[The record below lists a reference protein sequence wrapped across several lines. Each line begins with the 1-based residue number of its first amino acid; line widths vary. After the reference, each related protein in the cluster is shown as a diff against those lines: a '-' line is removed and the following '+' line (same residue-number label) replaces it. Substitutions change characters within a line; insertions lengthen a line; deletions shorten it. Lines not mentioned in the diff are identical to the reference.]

1 MRQGAAHARAIGPT
15 CGLEGPRAR
24 CRTHVRISGPTRMP
38 SDLSARGG
46 AQAARA
52 LAAVSHAIRLNELST
67 VSANVAIPTIW
78 LRGAARCWGNCM
90 RHSWDSS
97 PGGNHALPPI
107 APPVAPPVAAPVAPP
122 VAQPLARQWR
132 ASGLTR
138 WIPSPQTTCPSPTE
152 TDQGTTHRHAMKQAP
167 PTPIIPHQQA
177 ENSPHN
183 QHVMSFNSDTELEQP
198 TGHHKHTS
206 GPR

>member
-1 MRQGAAHARAIGPT
+1 MRGV
-15 CGLEGPRAR
+15 E
-24 CRTHVRISGPTRMP
+24 PTRMP

-46 AQAARA
+46 AQAASA
-52 LAAVSHAIRLNELST
+52 LGAVSHAIRLNELST
-67 VSANVAIPTIW
+67 VSTNVAIPTIW
-78 LRGAARCWGNCM
+78 IRGETRCRGNCM
-90 RHSWDSS
+90 RHSQDSS
-97 PGGNHALPPI
+97 PGGSHALPLI
-107 APPVAPPVAAPVAPP
+107 APPVAQPLTPPVAPPVAQPVAPP

-177 ENSPHN
+177 EKSPHN
-183 QHVMSFNSDTELEQP
+183 QHTLPVNP
-198 TGHHKHTS
+198 TLSPASRQGITS
-206 GPR
+206 TPAAHADAQAEGQEEPVPPLVQ

>member
-1 MRQGAAHARAIGPT
+1 MRQSAAHARAIGPT

-78 LRGAARCWGNCM
+78 LRGAARCRGEL
-90 RHSWDSS
+90 HATFVESS
-97 PGGNHALPPI
+97 PGGSHALPLI
-107 APPVAPPVAAPVAPP
+107 APPVAQPLTPPVAPPVAQPVAPP

-138 WIPSPQTTCPSPTE
+138 WIPSPQTTCPSPTA

-167 PTPIIPHQQA
+167 PTPTFPY
-177 ENSPHN
+177 
-183 QHVMSFNSDTELEQP
+183 
-198 TGHHKHTS
+198 
-206 GPR
+206 